1 MTRKKQKL
9 WTIKE
14 EEFLKNNASSL
25 SLDELSLHLG
35 RSPESVK
42 QKAKRLRLNGGS
54 VSLKQ
59 KRAKLGIC
67 PWCGK
72 PRSTIKA
79 DGICKPCRLAKAI
92 NQRDSEIYSL
102 LQKVNP
108 QTRAHSVKTEKAWQ
122 EKQQKEFFVPKYKGE
137 QEGDYVLRLER
148 TEIKTLER
156 KLATR
161 RRRIERLKN
170 SLRDM

>member
-14 EEFLKNNASSL
+14 EEFLRENASTL
-25 SLDELSLHLG
+25 SLTDISYFLG

-59 KRAKLGIC
+59 KRVKLGIC

-108 QTRAHSVKTEKAWQ
+108 QTRAHSIKTEKAWQ
-122 EKQQKEFFVPKYKGE
+122 EKQQKEFFAPKYRDE
-137 QEGDYVLRLER
+137 QESDYALRLER
-148 TEIKTLER
+148 AEIKALER